1 MQYTQNHDTCFS
13 DKIGPGGL
21 SASQYDDMLAASAGA
36 LQWIRD
42 AYDKETLP
50 LLRLPEARDDLDEAR
65 PAIAA
70 FLKNTKD
77 VCLLGI
83 GGSSLGAQ
91 ALAQLCGY
99 RTPGFTWPEEKP
111 RFHFFDNLDPQSFE
125 QALNGFELRTTRFL
139 VISKSGGTAEPMMQ
153 FLTAIAALQAAGGS
167 EYLAQHFLVV
177 TEPKDNVLR
186 RLAVK
191 YQLPIFDHDP
201 KVGGRFS
208 VLSVV
213 GLLPAMMMGL
223 DPVKIREGAASVL
236 DPILQGANPA
246 DVAPAI
252 GASIIQGLVR
262 EHQTTT
268 SVLMPYLDR
277 LELFAM
283 WYRQL
288 WAESLG
294 KEGHGT
300 TPVRALGPVDQHS
313 QLQLYLGGPADKI
326 YTIIMGPVAGRGR
339 KISEEQTAGDP
350 DLAYLV
356 GRTMGDLTDAEQR
369 ATADTLAAN
378 GRPVRV
384 IKIPTLDE
392 ASMGALLMH
401 FMLETIIAA
410 HLLGIDAF
418 DQPAVEEGKI
428 LARDLLGA
436 MGS

>member
-1 MQYTQNHDTCFS
+1 MNYTHTTENCFS
-13 DKIGPGGL
+13 DRIGPNGL
-21 SASQYDDMLAASAGA
+21 SGGRYDALLAESAGA

-42 AYDKETLP
+42 AYDQETLP
-50 LLRLPEARDDLDEAR
+50 LLRLPETRDDLAAAR
-65 PAIAA
+65 PAIDA
-70 FLKNTKD
+70 FLKNTTD

-91 ALAQLCGY
+91 ALAQLCGHG
-99 RTPGFTWPEEKP
+99 TPAFEWPEGKP
-111 RFHFFDNLDPQSFE
+111 RFHFFDNLDPQTFE
-125 QALNGFELRTTRFL
+125 AALTRLDLRTTRFL

-153 FLTAIAALQAAGGS
+153 FLTAIAALQGAGGGD
-167 EYLAQHFLVV
+167 YLAQHFLVV
-177 TEPKDNVLR
+177 TEPKDNPLR
-186 RLAVK
+186 RLAEK
-191 YQLPIFDHDP
+191 YHLPIFDHDP
-201 KVGGRFS
+201 NVGGRFS

-213 GLLPAMMMGL
+213 GLFPAIMMGL

-236 DPILQGANPA
+236 KPILEGAQPGDVPPA
-246 DVAPAI
+246 VGAAI
-252 GASIIQGLVR
+252 IEGLVR
-262 EHQTTT
+262 ERGITT

-277 LELFAM
+277 LDQFAM

-313 QLQLYLGGPADKI
+313 QLQLYLSGPADKV
-326 YTIIMGPVAGRGR
+326 YTVVMGPSAGAGR
-339 KISEEQTAGDP
+339 KITEEQTGGDP
-350 DLAYLV
+350 DLAYFV
-356 GRTMGDLTDAEQR
+356 NRTMGDLTDAEQR

-384 IKIPTLDE
+384 MKLSELNE

-410 HLLGIDAF
+410 HLIGINAF
-418 DQPAVEEGKI
+418 DQPAVEEGKV
-428 LARDLLGA
+428 LARKLLSEMA
-436 MGS
+436 T

>member
-1 MQYTQNHDTCFS
+1 MKYSQIHDNCFAAH
-13 DKIGPGGL
+13 IGPGGL
-21 SASQYDDMLAASAGA
+21 SASHYKETLSASAGA

-42 AYDKETLP
+42 AYEKESLP
-50 LLRLPEARDDLDEAR
+50 LLRLPEARADLDAAR
-65 PAIAA
+65 PAISA
-70 FLKNTKD
+70 FLKDTKD

-99 RTPGFTWPEEKP
+99 RTPGFQWQDGAP

-125 QALNGFELRTTRFL
+125 QALKGFDLRTTRFL

-153 FLTAIAALQAAGGS
+153 FLTAIAALQDAGGS
-167 EYLAQHFLVV
+167 DYLSQHFLVV

-191 YQLPIFDHDP
+191 YKLPIFDHDP

-236 DPILQGANPA
+236 NPILKGADPA
-246 DVAPAI
+246 DVPPAV
-252 GASIIQGLVR
+252 GASIIQGLVN

-300 TPVRALGPVDQHS
+300 TPIRALGPVDQHS

-326 YTIIMGPVAGRGR
+326 YTIIMGPVAGQGR
-339 KISEEQTAGDP
+339 KISDQQTGGDP

-356 GRTMGDLTDAEQR
+356 DRTMGDLTDAEQR

-378 GRPVRV
+378 GRPVR
-384 IKIPTLDE
+384 IMQLPALDE

-410 HLLGIDAF
+410 HIIGIDAF

>member
-1 MQYTQNHDTCFS
+1 MFYSQIYDNCFS
-13 DKIGPGGL
+13 AQVGPTGL
-21 SASQYDDMLAASAGA
+21 SAAVYDRLLAKSDGA
-36 LQWIRD
+36 LDWIR
-42 AYDKETLP
+42 AAHAQNSLP
-50 LLRLPEARDDLDEAR
+50 LLRLPEARDDLNAAR
-65 PAIAA
+65 PAIDA
-70 FLKNTKD
+70 FMSNTKD

-91 ALAQLCGY
+91 ALAQLCGH
-99 RTPGFTWPEEKP
+99 RTPGFEWPEGRP
-111 RFHFFDNLDPQSFE
+111 RFHFFDNLDPLTFE
-125 QALNGFELRTTRFL
+125 SALSRLDLRTTRFL

-153 FLTAIAALQAAGGS
+153 FLTAIAILQEAGGAD
-167 EYLAQHFLVV
+167 YLAQHFLVV
-177 TEPKDNVLR
+177 TEPKDNPLR
-186 RLAVK
+186 RLAEK
-191 YQLPIFDHDP
+191 YEMPIFDHDP

-213 GLLPAMMMGL
+213 GLFPAIMMGL

-236 DPILQGANPA
+236 QPILDGAKPA
-246 DVAPAI
+246 DVPPAV
-252 GASIIQGLVR
+252 GASIIQGLVE
-262 EHQTTT
+262 EHGIST

-277 LELFAM
+277 LDQFAM

-294 KEGHGT
+294 KDGHGT

-326 YTIIMGPVAGRGR
+326 YTVVMGAVAGEGR
-339 KISEEQTAGDP
+339 VITDAQTGGDP
-350 DLAYLV
+350 DLDYLIN
-356 GRTMGDLTDAEQR
+356 RRMGDLTDAEQR

-384 IKIPTLDE
+384 IKVPKLDE
-392 ASMGALLMH
+392 CSMGALLMH

-410 HLLGIDAF
+410 HLIGIDAF
-418 DQPAVEEGKI
+418 DQPAVEEGKV
-428 LARDLLGA
+428 LAKKLLGE